1 MMSTEL
7 YKKKGEKTMSSSN
20 KDRTIELL
28 EELVKWTRVT
38 SIPHVKQLLEEIL
51 TSPEEKVAYESSD
64 GRPSQEIAVLANIS
78 FHTVTVWWK
87 KWIKVG
93 LAEPISSRGG
103 QRAKRLF
110 SLTDFGI
117 DVPQLPHKEITKSDR
132 ETGQSQLEEKKRE
145 ENE

>member
-1 MMSTEL
+1 
-7 YKKKGEKTMSSSN
+7 MSSSN

-28 EELVKWTRVT
+28 EELIKWTKVT
-38 SIPHVKQLLEEIL
+38 SIPHVKKLLEEIL

-64 GRPSQEIAVLANIS
+64 GKPSQEIAALANVS
-78 FHTVTVWWK
+78 FPTVTIWWK
-87 KWIKVG
+87 KWIKAG

-117 DVPQLPHKEITKSDR
+117 EVPKLSHKEKTKS
-132 ETGQSQLEEKKRE
+132 EGEAEQSQLEEKKRE

>member
-1 MMSTEL
+1 
-7 YKKKGEKTMSSSN
+7 MSSPD

-28 EELVKWTRVT
+28 EELVKWAKVT
-38 SIPHVKQLLEEIL
+38 SIPHVKKLLEEIL

-64 GRPSQEIAVLANIS
+64 GKPSQEIAALAKIS

-93 LAEPISSRGG
+93 LAEPIPSRGG

-117 DVPQLPHKEITKSDR
+117 EVPELSHKEKTKSSG
-132 ETGQSQLEEKKRE
+132 ETGQSQ
-145 ENE
+145 